1 MIQNLLGMNLGLDFL
16 GREDVF
22 DDAFLVDEI
31 GRAEDADGLSSAGHF
46 LAPASELLEQ
56 GRFGVSDE
64 GNCSPFASANFFC
77 RACLSLLTPMIAYP
91 AAASSS

>member
-1 MIQNLLGMNLGLDFL
+1 MIQDLLGMDLGLDFL

-64 GNCSPFASANFFC
+64 GELQPLCFGEF
-77 RACLSLLTPMIAYP
+77 LL
-91 AAASSS
+91 

>member
-1 MIQNLLGMNLGLDFL
+1 MYQVAPLFSGVRDVIQNLLGMDLGLDFL

-64 GNCSPFASANFFC
+64 GELQPFCFGEF
-77 RACLSLLTPMIAYP
+77 LL
-91 AAASSS
+91 